1 MIKPTPFYPRQVE
14 LNRTMLWENWAG
26 YAAPLQ
32 YQYATT
38 VEYFASR
45 NAAALFDTSPLFKYR
60 IHGPEATGFL
70 AGVLTRDIR
79 GCGPGQAQ
87 YTLWSDDR
95 GYVLEDGVILH
106 LEAEEYLLTAAR
118 PNLRYFRKLAAG
130 MRVEVTD
137 LSEAYGILALQGPH
151 SHDILE
157 TLTDRPVTLPYFG
170 VTRSEIAGRPVVLSR
185 TGYTG
190 DLGYELWIRAEEALE
205 VWDALMAKGRD
216 YNLTPMGVTALS
228 MARIDAGLLM
238 IEVDFHSARHSWV
251 DAQRET
257 PLELGFGW
265 MLRALEEDDRSFV
278 GRRAIEREVSEGR
291 TRWTTVGLEVES
303 EPYERL
309 YNEQGLIAPKAGV
322 LVQGTQS
329 LYDRDWTV
337 DPESQWLGYSTSY
350 MFSPIL
356 KKHIAIAKVPL
367 ELVAPGHR
375 LYMELVVLNRPR
387 YVPVRVTRMPFYNP
401 PRKRAPVPQR
411 SEQS

>member
-1 MIKPTPFYPRQVE
+1 MIRKTPFYPRQVE
-14 LNRTMLWENWAG
+14 LNQTMLWESWAG

-32 YQYATT
+32 YQYSTA

-60 IHGPEATGFL
+60 IRGREATRFL
-70 AGVLTRDIR
+70 AGVLTRDVR
-79 GCGPGQAQ
+79 GCAPGQAQ
-87 YTLWSDDR
+87 YTLWCDDR
-95 GYVLEDGVILH
+95 GYVLEDGVLLH
-106 LEAEEYLLTAAR
+106 VADNDYLLTAAR
-118 PNLRYFRKLAAG
+118 PNLRYFRGLAGG
-130 MRVEVTD
+130 MAVEITD
-137 LSEAYGILALQGPH
+137 VSEGYGILALQGPH

-157 TLTDRPVTLPYFG
+157 TLSAAPIGLDYFG
-170 VTRSEIAGRPVVLSR
+170 VARCEVAGRPLILSR

-190 DLGYELWIRAEEALE
+190 DLGYELWIRAEDALE
-205 VWDALMAKGRD
+205 VWDRLMERGAD
-216 YNLTPMGVTALS
+216 YNITPMGVTALS

-238 IEVDFHSARHSWV
+238 IDVDFRSARHSWV

-257 PLELGFGW
+257 PRELGFHW
-265 MLRALEEDDRSFV
+265 MLRRLEEDDRVFV
-278 GRRAIEREVSEGR
+278 GRHAIEREVREGR

-303 EPYERL
+303 AAYERL
-309 YNEQGLIAPKAGV
+309 YNDEGLIAPKAGV

-337 DPESQWLGYSTSY
+337 DPESEWLGYSTSY

-367 ELVAPGHR
+367 ALASAGTR
-375 LYMELVVLNRPR
+375 LFMELVVLNRPR
-387 YVPVRVTRMPFYNP
+387 YVPVRVTRMPFYDP
-401 PRKRAPVPQR
+401 PRKRASMRQR